1 MTCKREFLK
10 VDLPKWIEGTVSKYE
25 RGQEWNSA
33 WFETYKELGGK
44 SDESGKKG
52 CPRAAA
58 KTLYELG
65 RIIGHGTA
73 RNLPLSQVV
82 RKHSKNGAYAIAAI
96 ELLFGEIVDGEMVLN
111 GAGELVDA
119 EWKRIQKRYSNVIL
133 DTYQIMP
140 NHLHGILQ
148 FTSPNSVGTGLVPV
162 RNLLDE
168 FVDNDH
174 VDDGNANANMLE
186 NDIPASKRMG
196 TRPIPTGL
204 YNVIGTF
211 KSLTQNDY
219 AFHVRNNGWPPFMKR
234 LWQLRFHDHIIRNDD
249 ELDSIRRYII
259 DNPINWLKDQN
270 NPENMMKNNDLNG

>member
-1 MTCKREFLK
+1 MLDVKQGSVMTCKREFLK

-96 ELLFGEIVDGEMVLN
+96 ELLNKEPALDLTT
-111 GAGELVDA
+111 L
-119 EWKRIQKRYSNVIL
+119 WSRIQQRIRTESGEEPAASNQGGPTL
-133 DTYQIMP
+133 TYKLWQM
-140 NHLHGILQ
+140 
-148 FTSPNSVGTGLVPV
+148 GLV
-162 RNLLDE
+162 
-168 FVDNDH
+168 
-174 VDDGNANANMLE
+174 
-186 NDIPASKRMG
+186 
-196 TRPIPTGL
+196 
-204 YNVIGTF
+204 
-211 KSLTQNDY
+211 Q
-219 AFHVRNNGWPPFMKR
+219 
-234 LWQLRFHDHIIRNDD
+234 
-249 ELDSIRRYII
+249 
-259 DNPINWLKDQN
+259 
-270 NPENMMKNNDLNG
+270 